1 MSDEQPQ
8 SRQSASVTQATET
21 SEPVPWAS
29 GGARPS
35 ILVVE
40 DDPQHWE
47 IYGKILWY
55 NGYDVMHA
63 DTGNEAYR
71 LACEHKPDLV
81 LLDLMIPDMHG
92 TELCRR
98 LKRRRATARIP
109 ILVLSGTPYAEAG
122 AAALDAGCAA
132 YMEKP
137 AVPTEVLHR
146 VEELIGRPPLPG
158 EGSAPTV
165 FPPMA

>member
-8 SRQSASVTQATET
+8 AWPLAGATQATE
-21 SEPVPWAS
+21 PS
-29 GGARPS
+29 GTLTRTAGVARPT

-55 NGYDVMHA
+55 NGYDVLHA
-63 DTGNEAYR
+63 DTGGEAYR
-71 LACEHKPDLV
+71 LACEHEPDLV
-81 LLDLMIPDMHG
+81 LLDLMMPDMHG
-92 TELCRR
+92 IELCRR
-98 LKRRRATARIP
+98 LKRKRSTAEIP
-109 ILVLSGTPYAEAG
+109 ILVLSGTSYAEAG

-137 AVPTEVLHR
+137 AVPIEVLHR
-146 VEELIGRPPLPG
+146 VEDLVGRPPLPG
-158 EGSAPTV
+158 EGTAPTV
-165 FPPMA
+165 FPQTA